1 MKTTSTVPFTSAIVQ
16 LSTSKK
22 IESIAEKEFAFMA
35 EFGERP
41 TYSIL
46 PSGREFSVEIING
59 KYPAKEYGD
68 CTFDAKISAL
78 NKALKDMQDV

>member
-1 MKTTSTVPFTSAIVQ
+1 METTTIAH
-16 LSTSKK
+16 LSTSQKV
-22 IESIAEKEFAFMA
+22 ESINEKESAFFA
-35 EFGERP
+35 EFGEKP

-68 CTFDAKISAL
+68 CTFDAKLAAL
-78 NKALKDMQDV
+78 KKALKDIEDA